1 MLCRPKAMLPPPY
14 QRPPGAECPAL
25 GFSVVLKI
33 LVKANLH
40 LRVARWTWA
49 RSVGSQRLGRDLMR
63 PTAADRQP
71 SREGDKEPVSSR

>member
-40 LRVARWTWA
+40 LRVA
-49 RSVGSQRLGRDLMR
+49 
-63 PTAADRQP
+63 
-71 SREGDKEPVSSR
+71 